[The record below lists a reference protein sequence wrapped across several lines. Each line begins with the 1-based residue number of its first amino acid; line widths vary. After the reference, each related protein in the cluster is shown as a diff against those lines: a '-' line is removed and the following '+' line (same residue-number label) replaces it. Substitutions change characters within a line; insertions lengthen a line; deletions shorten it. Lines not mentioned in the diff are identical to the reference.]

1 MHLKIDRCLLALA
14 KSLTSEQT
22 FHGSSVLFL
31 NKFQNSKINR
41 VIKNMNLFNAIINK
55 LSWEIPNNYVA
66 LRN

>member
-1 MHLKIDRCLLALA
+1 MHLKSDRCLSAVA

-41 VIKNMNLFNAIINK
+41 VIKNIYLFNAIVNK
-55 LSWEIPNNYVA
+55 LLWEIPNNYVA